1 MLGGIVVDFG
11 DKTIDLSVQSR
22 VTRLNNL
29 LQRQSLELLFIAFCA
44 NATAFFRVGL
54 SGFRTDELESGGC
67 CTRIILMHCP
77 EQNLDTQGCTQLR
90 HLI

>member
-29 LQRQSLELLFIAFCA
+29 LQRQSLALLLIAFRA
-44 NATAFFRVGL
+44 NVTAAFRVGL
-54 SGFRTDELESGGC
+54 SGFRTDELESGGG

-77 EQNLDTQGCTQLR
+77 EHNLDTQYAT
-90 HLI
+90 